1 VLYDTLL
8 HLGYNGDAPV
18 YRGRMYMASGLD
30 KCEVSVMIP
39 LNPAEPWM
47 GTVIGVELDDTIE
60 QTAQV
65 ALTSLCGSRLTDT
78 AAMPIAFF
86 PIRNQGDPMWKQC
99 LEAVFDLEC
108 PHFHTCMAAM
118 VEYAQYSFNLQH
130 NLARTVIQ
138 QRLSTAAY
146 DEHIITIS
154 RELAQLK
161 CWNDLLCGG
170 TVPPS
175 DQDCE
180 LKATYHRLSEVEH
193 GWHYTQQQLDAAH
206 ELVDERTHTIE
217 HLELGNEHQ
226 DLELEERATVIA
238 SLEQ

>member
-1 VLYDTLL
+1 
-8 HLGYNGDAPV
+8 
-18 YRGRMYMASGLD
+18 
-30 KCEVSVMIP
+30 
-39 LNPAEPWM
+39 
-47 GTVIGVELDDTIE
+47 
-60 QTAQV
+60 
-65 ALTSLCGSRLTDT
+65 
-78 AAMPIAFF
+78 
-86 PIRNQGDPMWKQC
+86 
-99 LEAVFDLEC
+99 
-108 PHFHTCMAAM
+108 MAAM